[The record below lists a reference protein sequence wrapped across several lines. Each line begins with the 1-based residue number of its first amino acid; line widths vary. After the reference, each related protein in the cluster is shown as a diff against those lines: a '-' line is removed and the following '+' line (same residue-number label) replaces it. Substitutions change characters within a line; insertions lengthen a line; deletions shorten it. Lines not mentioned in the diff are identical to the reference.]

1 MQTTVNDIASL
12 FMGNP
17 GALQNRIQKEQQAKP
32 GIPPDL
38 KELLALQQIQEQLQA
53 AQQQQALQNP
63 QNQPTV
69 AQSLQQAAKQ
79 ALMARQVQAQQQQMA
94 QAGQMGLPQGLPQ
107 PQHQPETGL
116 DQIQSN
122 LGEYYGG
129 GIVAFSG
136 EGTSLVPEA
145 ELSDEAKK
153 LGEEARRRLRM
164 EQARDAFSRTAE
176 APKSTAGSSYKDLP
190 KTAGQSGLSALIR
203 TLAPIFG
210 SPTALST
217 LLGGAALTG
226 GATNALSNA
235 TPEMREQLM
244 GDVGSDASLAAAIL
258 NAAKP
263 SNKPSEPEQVK
274 DLAPAKTE
282 AAPPLPEKKPAENLT
297 PSKSKLPGLPGSPR
311 LQTSEK
317 PKQEEPTKS
326 EPDQPTPN
334 QIALAGIAGMNP
346 ATSEKERRE
355 QYDTEI
361 GKPQFAEER
370 ELIKELQTRR
380 ANIGKGTN
388 PLMDLLEGIATS
400 APGRGGILSQGAEG
414 VRNARAMQQQREQ
427 QNMDMLKEILGQQK
441 TITAGERAYKEN
453 LFALGKKVYDET
465 FAQKFEALKAQGMDE
480 RQARLIA
487 SEEAKAKQRLM
498 FDREQL
504 TSQERRHRETIAA
517 GSQPSGDF
525 LAFKNDPE
533 TYKKYMEARTPNLE
547 NRGQL
552 TRKDAEKIVT
562 DRLEGG
568 MAGMQMMRDTQEL
581 LKKQGNP
588 NPTTNDVFNH
598 LVQEMMKGSP
608 YAPKDGAVNPGTS
621 SPGNR
626 APLSSFNIPQR

>member
-53 AQQQQALQNP
+53 SQQQQALQNP

-79 ALMARQVQAQQQQMA
+79 ALMARQVQAQQMQMA
-94 QAGQMGLPQGLPQ
+94 KEGQMGLPQGLPQ

-282 AAPPLPEKKPAENLT
+282 AAPPLPEKKPAE
-297 PSKSKLPGLPGSPR
+297 KLPRTPGLPGSPR
-311 LQTSEK
+311 LQTAEK
-317 PKQEEPTKS
+317 PKQEEPAKS
-326 EPDQPTPN
+326 EPIQPT
-334 QIALAGIAGMNP
+334 QTQTALAAIANMDP
-346 ATSEKERRE
+346 AASEKERIE
-355 QYDTEI
+355 QYDKLI

-370 ELIKELQTRR
+370 ELIKELQARR

-441 TITAGERAYKEN
+441 TITTGERAYKEN

-465 FAQKFEALKAQGMDE
+465 FAHRFEALKAQGMDE

-517 GSQPSGDF
+517 GREPSGDF
-525 LAFKNDPE
+525 LAFKNEPE
-533 TYKKYMEARTPNLE
+533 TYKKYMEARNPAAANQ
-547 NRGQL
+547 GQMRRDQAEDNF
-552 TRKDAEKIVT
+552 RKDMENFQIAEAYKKEAT
-562 DRLEGG
+562 E
-568 MAGMQMMRDTQEL
+568 A
-581 LKKQGNP
+581 LKKQGIQ
-588 NPTTNDVFNH
+588 NPTMSDIKEYFI
-598 LVQEMMKGSP
+598 QKMMKGSP
-608 YAPKDGAVNPGTS
+608 YAPKQEAPGAAPQ
-621 SPGNR
+621 NR
-626 APLSSFNIPQR
+626 VPIESFNNSQR

>member
-53 AQQQQALQNP
+53 SQQQQALQNP

-107 PQHQPETGL
+107 PQRQPEMGL

-129 GIVAFSG
+129 GIVAFNG
-136 EGTSLVPEA
+136 EGTSLVSE
-145 ELSDEAKK
+145 EKLSEEGKK
-153 LGEEARRRLRM
+153 WLEESRRGR
-164 EQARDAFSRTAE
+164 AAE

-190 KTAGQSGLSALIR
+190 KTAGQSGLSTLIR
-203 TLAPIFG
+203 NLAPVLS

-244 GDVGSDASLAAAIL
+244 GDVGSDTSLAAAIL

-282 AAPPLPEKKPAENLT
+282 AAPPLPEKKPAEKLT
-297 PSKSKLPGLPGSPR
+297 PSKPRPPGLPGSPR
-311 LQTSEK
+311 LQTPAQTTE
-317 PKQEEPTKS
+317 
-326 EPDQPTPN
+326 
-334 QIALAGIAGMNP
+334 LAGPPIEAMNKPMSKYEEAMAKIADMDP
-346 ATSEKERRE
+346 AEIERQRRE
-355 QYDTEI
+355 QYDKEI

-370 ELIKELQTRR
+370 ELIKELQARR

-441 TITAGERAYKEN
+441 TITSGERAYKEN

-465 FAQKFEALKAQGMDE
+465 FAQRFEALKAQGMDE
-480 RQARLIA
+480 REARRIA
-487 SEEAKAKQRLM
+487 SEEARAKERLI

-568 MAGMQMMRDTQEL
+568 MAGVQMMRDTQEL